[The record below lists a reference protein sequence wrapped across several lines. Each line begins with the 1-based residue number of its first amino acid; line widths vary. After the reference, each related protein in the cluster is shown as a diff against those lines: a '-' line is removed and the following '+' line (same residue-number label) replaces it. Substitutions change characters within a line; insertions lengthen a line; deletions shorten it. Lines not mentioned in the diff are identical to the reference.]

1 MSLINN
7 HLSSQRSRKM
17 TRAHLITRYN
27 TAHRHVARHVRLLTG
42 TRKPGDTTPD
52 ALTKFNVGPLSR
64 LRSDQTS
71 RTTSPNTVMVFPLR
85 ASCMAPCLPE
95 SVDYARWN
103 LRAAGRKPATH
114 PTSVQRPADYSHG
127 FHTRSTPTQIDD
139 MCGNQFHP
147 QKAARWGSE
156 SCRHLL
162 RCFRPSPN
170 GQCI

>member
-1 MSLINN
+1 MSLINY
-7 HLSSQRSRKM
+7 HLSSQRSRTM
-17 TRAHLITRYN
+17 TWAHLITRYN
-27 TAHRHVARHVRLLTG
+27 TAHSHLARHARLLTG
-42 TRKPGDTTPD
+42 THKPGDTTPD

-71 RTTSPNTVMVFPLR
+71 RTTSPNTVMVLLFR
-85 ASCMAPCLPE
+85 APCMAPCLPE

-114 PTSVQRPADYSHG
+114 PTSVQCPADYSHG

-147 QKAARWGSE
+147 EKRGE
-156 SCRHLL
+156 VGLKIL
-162 RCFRPSPN
+162 RNFCDN
-170 GQCI
+170 

>member
-17 TRAHLITRYN
+17 TWAHLITRYN
-27 TAHRHVARHVRLLTG
+27 TAHSHVARHVRLLTG
-42 TRKPGDTTPD
+42 THKPGDTTPD

-71 RTTSPNTVMVFPLR
+71 RTTSPNTVMVLLFR
-85 ASCMAPCLPE
+85 APFMAPCLPE

-114 PTSVQRPADYSHG
+114 PTSVQRPTGYRHG

-147 QKAARWGSE
+147 EKSGE
-156 SCRHLL
+156 VGLKIL
-162 RCFRPSPN
+162 RNFCDN
-170 GQCI
+170 